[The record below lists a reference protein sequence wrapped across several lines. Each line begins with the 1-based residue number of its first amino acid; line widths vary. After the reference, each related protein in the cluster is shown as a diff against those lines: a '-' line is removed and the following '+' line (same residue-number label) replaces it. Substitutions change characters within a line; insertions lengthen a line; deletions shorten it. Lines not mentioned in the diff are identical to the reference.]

1 MSQKHF
7 LAKKLLFID
16 LKTKN
21 IVDELDYENGI
32 VVEFLD
38 CVIKAFVDC
47 GLYLQN
53 KLPLENDNLKAFTTI
68 DPMVVTTP
76 KKLLLA
82 RLLTR
87 PSLVPCV
94 LNDNDEECSNKDRA
108 VIVDATSLQLIA
120 WWTIRSR
127 MLIIWNCSNW
137 WKNATLSCSKWSL
150 EFSASFI
157 VLKYCLT
164 SWATSMTKNWEK

>member
-1 MSQKHF
+1 MKEKHF
-7 LAKKLLFID
+7 LAKKPLFTD

-38 CVIKAFVDC
+38 CVIKACVDC
-47 GLYLQN
+47 GLYLQ
-53 KLPLENDNLKAFTTI
+53 KILPLENDNLKAFTTI

-76 KKLLLA
+76 KKLLLT
-82 RLLTR
+82 RLLTL

-108 VIVDATSLQLIA
+108 VIVEATSLQLIA
-120 WWTIRSR
+120 W
-127 MLIIWNCSNW
+127 
-137 WKNATLSCSKWSL
+137 
-150 EFSASFI
+150 
-157 VLKYCLT
+157 
-164 SWATSMTKNWEK
+164 